1 MRHVGIPFEGRVA
14 ETPVSPGTLVS
25 IADAALA
32 MGDVETAA
40 RFIEMAYQANDD
52 ELGGA
57 ETGNPSAMSDTSDQ
71 RQ

>member
-1 MRHVGIPFEGRVA
+1 MGYVGLPLVGRSA
-14 ETPVSPGTLVS
+14 GTPVSPGAFVT
-25 IADAALA
+25 IADLALA

-40 RFIEMAYQANDD
+40 RFIEMAYQAYDD